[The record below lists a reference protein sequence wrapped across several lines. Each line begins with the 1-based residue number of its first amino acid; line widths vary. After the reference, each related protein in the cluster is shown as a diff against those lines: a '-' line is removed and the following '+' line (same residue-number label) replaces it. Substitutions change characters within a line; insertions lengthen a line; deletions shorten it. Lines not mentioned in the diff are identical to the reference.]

1 EWNLFTND
9 NDHESMADRYAPAK
23 LLHVTPH
30 IDFGWP
36 RGWMASK
43 SPDRYDLI
51 EPMCDLGRGAP
62 CDLTYYD
69 RPLLR
74 DIVGDR
80 LLMCRWDR
88 YSVTSYQPKPR
99 GTTFTAAEDTIA
111 VGVENCR

>member
-23 LLHVTPH
+23 LLHVTTG

-43 SPDRYDLI
+43 SPDRFDLI
-51 EPMCDLGRGAP
+51 EPVCDLGRGAP
-62 CDLTYYD
+62 CDLMFYD
-69 RPLLR
+69 RPLFA
-74 DIVGDR
+74 DICNQR

-88 YSVTSYQPKPR
+88 HSVTAY
-99 GTTFTAAEDTIA
+99 TTERLGNSCTAVEETI
-111 VGVENCR
+111 